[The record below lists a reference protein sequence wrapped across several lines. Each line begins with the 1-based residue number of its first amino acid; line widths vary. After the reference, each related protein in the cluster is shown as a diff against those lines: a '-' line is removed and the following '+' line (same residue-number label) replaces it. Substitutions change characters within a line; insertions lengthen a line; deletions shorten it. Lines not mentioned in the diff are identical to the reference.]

1 MTDFDALLKSL
12 QRTAYHQWMKSEG
25 IPVVA
30 GHGLED
36 VREIK
41 LAPWRRTGG
50 LGAFIHLHGMEGLT
64 GLYVA
69 RIPPAGALKPERH
82 VYEELICI
90 LQGQGATEVW
100 QEGTKKSF
108 FEWGRMSLFSPPLN
122 SWHRLINGGREPVT
136 FLALT
141 NAPLILDAYRNP
153 EFVFNNPFT
162 FWDRFAGEDGY
173 FDVGTKRYPVGNT
186 HVWETNFV
194 PDVVGAQM
202 DEHEKKGAGVR
213 LTQFQMAGNSLIAH
227 VSHWPGARYQKAH
240 YHGPGAV
247 LLGLEGEGYVLMWPK
262 ESGVR
267 PYQSGN
273 GGDVLELKWK
283 EGSIYCPPG
292 GWFHQHFNTSAK
304 PARHVALRYSGRI
317 HPTGL
322 QLAAK
327 RHEDGTTTS
336 IRKGGTMIEYE
347 DEDPEIRR
355 TFESRLRAAGVAS
368 QMPPVEYATDG
379 PAV

>member
-1 MTDFDALLKSL
+1 MADFDALMKSL
-12 QRTAYHQWMKSEG
+12 QRTGYHQWMKSEG
-25 IPVVA
+25 IPVVV

-36 VREIK
+36 VREIE
-41 LAPWRRTGG
+41 LAPWRRNGG

-69 RIPPAGALKPERH
+69 EIPPGAALQPERH
-82 VYEELICI
+82 IYEELICI
-90 LQGQGATEVW
+90 LDGQGATEVW
-100 QEGTKKSF
+100 QEGAKKSL

-122 SWHRLINGGREPVT
+122 SWHRLINGGREPVK

-141 NAPLILDAYRNP
+141 NAPMILDGYRNL
-153 EFVFNNPFT
+153 EFVFNNPFV
-162 FWDRFAGEDGY
+162 FSDRFAGQDGY
-173 FDVGTKRYPVGNT
+173 FNVGNKRYPMGNT
-186 HVWETNFV
+186 HVWETNFI
-194 PDVVGAQM
+194 PDIVTEQM
-202 DEHEKKGAGVR
+202 DEHEKKGTGVR

-227 VSHWPGARYQKAH
+227 VSHWSGARYQKAH

-267 PYQSGN
+267 PYRSGN
-273 GGDVLELKWK
+273 GSDVLELKWK

-292 GWFHQHFNTSAK
+292 GWFHQHFNTATK
-304 PARHVALRYSGRI
+304 PARHIALRYSGRI

-336 IRKGGTMIEYE
+336 IKKGGTLIEYE

-355 TFESRLRAAGVAS
+355 RFESRLKEAGVAC
-368 QMPPVEYATDG
+368 QMP
-379 PAV
+379 AVNYT